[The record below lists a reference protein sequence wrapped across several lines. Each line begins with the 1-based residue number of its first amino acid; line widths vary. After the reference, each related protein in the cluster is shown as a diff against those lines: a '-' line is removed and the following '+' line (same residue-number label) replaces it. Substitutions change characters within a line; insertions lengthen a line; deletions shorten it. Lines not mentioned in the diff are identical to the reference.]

1 VPRHG
6 DTDGEKLG
14 LAATE
19 LLTEG
24 EVVTLAATDAVT
36 DEDAAT
42 LGEADAELDTHK
54 HVYLHRGESGGAQQQ
69 RVGRQRWRLGRAER
83 STRSPFT
90 HWSGCGGEHCW
101 PQQIVPRHGDTDG
114 EKLGLAG
121 TELLTEGDAFGL
133 AATDAVTL
141 ELVVADCDAVA
152 EREMQMQVRSLGAPQ
167 ETEQQI
173 CPLHGDAVGVTLSLA
188 AIDAVTLADADD
200 EAVGDAVT
208 DEDAATLGEADAEL
222 DTHRHVY
229 LHRERASTQQ
239 RRGRAAA
246 AEAAATG
253 AAAAGAGA
261 RSAARA
267 RFLLTGRAAAAS
279 TAGRSRLCRGTAT
292 PTEKSSGLRGR
303 SC

>member
-1 VPRHG
+1 
-6 DTDGEKLG
+6 
-14 LAATE
+14 
-19 LLTEG
+19 
-24 EVVTLAATDAVT
+24 
-36 DEDAAT
+36 
-42 LGEADAELDTHK
+42 
-54 HVYLHRGESGGAQQQ
+54 
-69 RVGRQRWRLGRAER
+69 
-83 STRSPFT
+83 
-90 HWSGCGGEHCW
+90 
-101 PQQIVPRHGDTDG
+101 VPRHGDTDG

-188 AIDAVTLADADD
+188 ATDAVTLADADD

-246 AEAAATG
+246 AAA
-253 AAAAGAGA
+253 AAAAGGGKGA
-261 RSAARA
+261 QSAARA
-267 RFLLTGRAAAAS
+267 RPSLTGRAAAAS

-292 PTEKSSGLRGR
+292 PTARSSCSREW